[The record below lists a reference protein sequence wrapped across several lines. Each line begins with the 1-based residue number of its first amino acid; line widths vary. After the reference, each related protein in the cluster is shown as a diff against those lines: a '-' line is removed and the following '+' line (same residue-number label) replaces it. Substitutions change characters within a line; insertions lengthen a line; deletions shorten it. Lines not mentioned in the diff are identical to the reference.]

1 MSLPVSTVAWCEARK
16 HVPADCSTNAC
27 HCWGQ
32 VRRMQLA
39 CVLQGRH
46 RGAPVTAVS
55 WCAVQLALQAP
66 AQLSCTVR
74 RQCPS
79 WAESV
84 FVLLSAC
91 VWHLACALYWP
102 RSALQQKSRPICC
115 AASDLLQQRQ
125 MTMRAFPAPPCP
137 TPCFPA
143 TCVPACLHAALRQVE
158 AVPQATHF
166 N

>member
-1 MSLPVSTVAWCEARK
+1 MSTVAWCKVRK
-16 HVPADCSTNAC
+16 REPADCSTNAC

-55 WCAVQLALQAP
+55 WCALQLALQTP

-84 FVLLSAC
+84 FVLLSS
-91 VWHLACALYWP
+91 VWHLACALCRP
-102 RSALQQKSRPICC
+102 RSARLQTRRPSCC
-115 AASDLLQQRQ
+115 TALKLLQQRQ
-125 MTMRAFPAPPCP
+125 VTVRALPAPPCP

-158 AVPQATHF
+158 AVP
-166 N
+166 